1 MKNIV
6 IDLGCGPHKIP
17 GSFGVDRI
25 PSPNVDLV
33 CDLERF
39 LPLKTDCVDA
49 VHASHLLEHIHNL
62 VGLME
67 EIYRVCRT
75 GALVDIEVP
84 YFTSRGAFRDPTH
97 VHFISEETF
106 QYFEF
111 PAAYD
116 IKTNFK
122 IEKVEYQYRTFF
134 RYFPRFLQKIF
145 RRHLWNVVDNMRITL
160 EVVK

>member
-1 MKNIV
+1 MKNII
-6 IDLGCGPHKIP
+6 IDLGCGPQKIA
-17 GSFGVDRI
+17 GSFGIDRI

-33 CDLERF
+33 CDLECF

-49 VHASHLLEHIHNL
+49 VHASHLLEHIQNL
-62 VGLME
+62 TGLME

-75 GALVDIEVP
+75 GALVHIEVP

-106 QYFEF
+106 QYFE
-111 PAAYD
+111 PPTAYGM
-116 IKTNFK
+116 KTNFK
-122 IEKVEYQYRTFF
+122 ILKVEYQYRTFF

-145 RRHLWNVVDNMRITL
+145 RRHLWNVVDNMKVILRAD
-160 EVVK
+160 